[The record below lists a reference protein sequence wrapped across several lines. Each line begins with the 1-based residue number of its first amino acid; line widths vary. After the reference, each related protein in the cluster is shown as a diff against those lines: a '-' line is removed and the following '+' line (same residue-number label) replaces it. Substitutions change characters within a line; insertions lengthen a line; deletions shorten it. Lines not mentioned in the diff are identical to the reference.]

1 LIIALESIS
10 NFRSERVIPMKAKL
24 PVVLMALFVLGA
36 AAPLFAHHG
45 FGVEFDS
52 TKCADLKGILTN
64 VTWENPHAYFD
75 MDVTNPDGKIVTWHL
90 EMVTPN
96 ALKRTGTTKADFVS
110 NFGKTINARQCP
122 AKGGENRG
130 AATYLALSDGL
141 IRLVGQQVERRS
153 DADKHF

>member
-1 LIIALESIS
+1 
-10 NFRSERVIPMKAKL
+10 MKAK
-24 PVVLMALFVLGA
+24 PPGVLMALFVLGA
-36 AAPLFAHHG
+36 AAPAFAHHG

-52 TKCADLKGILTN
+52 NKCMDLKGTLTS

-75 MDVTNPDGKIVTWHL
+75 MEVKNPDGKVVTWHL

-96 ALKRTGTTKADFVS
+96 ALKRTGTTKLDFVS
-110 NFGKTINARQCP
+110 NFGKTINARACQS
-122 AKGGENRG
+122 KVGDNRG
-130 AATYLALSDGL
+130 AASYIALPDGL

>member
-1 LIIALESIS
+1 LMIVLESVS
-10 NFRSERVIPMKAKL
+10 NFRFERVIPMKAKL

-36 AAPLFAHHG
+36 AGPLFAHHG

-52 TKCADLKGILTN
+52 TKCADLKGTLTN
-64 VTWENPHAYFD
+64 ISWENPHAYFD
-75 MDVTNPDGKIVTWHL
+75 MDVTNPDGKVVTWHL

-110 NFGKTINARQCP
+110 NFGKTINARECP

-130 AATYLALSDGL
+130 AASYLALSDGL

>member
-1 LIIALESIS
+1 
-10 NFRSERVIPMKAKL
+10 MKAKL
-24 PVVLMALFVLGA
+24 PGVLMALFVLGA
-36 AAPLFAHHG
+36 AVPAFAHHG

-52 TKCADLKGILTN
+52 SKCMDLKGTLTGLK
-64 VTWENPHAYFD
+64 WENPHAYFD
-75 MDVTNPDGKIVTWHL
+75 MDVKNPNGKVVTWHL

-96 ALKRTGTTKADFVS
+96 ALKRTGTTKADFE
-110 NFGKTINARQCP
+110 NNMGKPISARACP

-130 AATYLALSDGL
+130 AASYLALSDGL